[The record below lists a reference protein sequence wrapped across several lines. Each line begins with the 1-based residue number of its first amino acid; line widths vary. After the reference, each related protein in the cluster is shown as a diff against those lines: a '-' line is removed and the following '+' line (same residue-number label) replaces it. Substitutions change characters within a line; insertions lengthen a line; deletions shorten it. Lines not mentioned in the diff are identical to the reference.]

1 MIYTPIYICVC
12 IYYIRVTESGF
23 LLREEKYKRGKEETK
38 IDSLVFD
45 SN

>member
-1 MIYTPIYICVC
+1 MC
-12 IYYIRVTESGF
+12 IYDIRVTESGF

-38 IDSLVFD
+38 IDSLFFY